1 MRPALRVVRVGA
13 LVAVV
18 LGLAGGT
25 DAASSIDAGRAW
37 RDLERIVGL
46 GPRPSGS
53 AALDRTREY
62 IVGELRK
69 VGVRARTQSF
79 VAPTALGPV
88 RMANL
93 IAEIPGR
100 RAEGILF
107 GGHYDTKYYPNLRF
121 VGANDGGSRTAPLLE
136 LARSLARAPPQ
147 DTAWVALL
155 HGPEGRDAP
164 FN

>member
-1 MRPALRVVRVGA
+1 MRSALRVVRLGA

-18 LGLAGGT
+18 LALAGGT
-25 DAASSIDAGRAW
+25 DAASSIDAGRTW

-100 RAEGILF
+100 RAEVILF
-107 GGHYDTKYYPNLRF
+107 GGHYDTKYYPNLR
-121 VGANDGGSRTAPLLE
+121 VLGADDRGASTPPPLGLG
-136 LARSLARAPPQ
+136 RSLAAAGPEH
-147 DTAWVALL
+147 TGSSALL
-155 HGPEGRDAP
+155 ERAAD
-164 FN
+164 

>member
-1 MRPALRVVRVGA
+1 MRSALRVVRLGA

-100 RAEGILF
+100 RAEGILV
-107 GGHYDTKYYPNLRF
+107 GGPYDTKYHPHLRF
-121 VGANDGGSRTAPLLE
+121 VGANDRGSSTALLLE
-136 LARSLARAPPQ
+136 LGPRPGRARRG
-147 DTAWVALL
+147 DT
-155 HGPEGRDAP
+155 GRIA
-164 FN
+164 

>member
-1 MRPALRVVRVGA
+1 MRSALRVVRLGA

-100 RAEGILF
+100 RAEEVLLGRASQQQR
-107 GGHYDTKYYPNLRF
+107 HSHLR
-121 VGANDGGSRTAPLLE
+121 LLY
-136 LARSLARAPPQ
+136 
-147 DTAWVALL
+147 L
-155 HGPEGRDAP
+155 H
-164 FN
+164 